1 MRILEYGWVCPKQV
15 KCNHCGSIL
24 EYVPKDLKLYNAGY
38 YLLCPVCDK
47 RIYTDNYHNKLV
59 KEKCEYISEE

>member
-38 YLLCPVCDK
+38 YLLCP
-47 RIYTDNYHNKLV
+47 RL
-59 KEKCEYISEE
+59 